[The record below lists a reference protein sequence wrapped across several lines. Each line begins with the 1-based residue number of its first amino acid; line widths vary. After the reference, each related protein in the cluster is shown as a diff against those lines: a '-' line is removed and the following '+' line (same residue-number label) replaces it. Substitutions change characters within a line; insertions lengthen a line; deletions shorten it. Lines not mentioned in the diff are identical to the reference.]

1 VSRQSAPSRLHPR
14 VAAQPPQHPTLAGP
28 HREAVDPPQVIIIE
42 TPPHAGEPR
51 SSMPPPRS
59 GEPPA
64 KTPCLVCALC
74 AREAQ
79 RGNLIVTWPPESR
92 CRSHHDATVCAL
104 LRTSAAPGQRS
115 RAGPCVRRPA
125 SPRAGL
131 RGQLSARCANRIF
144 NPFSFLE
151 ITLNPV

>member
-1 VSRQSAPSRLHPR
+1 VSRQSAPSHLHPR
-14 VAAQPPQHPTLAGP
+14 VAAQPPHHPTLAGP
-28 HREAVDPPQVIIIE
+28 HREAMDPPQVIIIE
-42 TPPHAGEPR
+42 TPPRTGEAR
-51 SSMPPPRS
+51 SSMLPPRS

-64 KTPCLVCALC
+64 KPPCLACALC
-74 AREAQ
+74 AGEAQ
-79 RGNLIVTWPPESR
+79 RGNLIITWPPESQ
-92 CRSHHDATVCAL
+92 CRSHHGATMCAL

-115 RAGPCVRRPA
+115 RAGPCVRRST

-131 RGQLSARCANRIF
+131 RGQLLTRRANRIF